1 MTSTETTTHETFSG
15 SPYAGCWLTWHLDC
29 PIDFGWEL
37 LQSAT
42 YAAEHTSPQWCYSSP
57 AARSDLLLHAA
68 YLGSFF
74 QIIANNSWA
83 TLSDMHTW
91 KVIAVP
97 TGDNTVEIQGFA
109 WKVSNS
115 GSTFV
120 TLKQKYAQAIEMMCP
135 ASDRTDLG
143 LCVIHAQDPK
153 SRIDEGVK

>member
-1 MTSTETTTHETFSG
+1 MTNIETITHETFSG
-15 SPYAGCWLTWHLDC
+15 SPYAGCWLVWRLYS

-42 YAAEHTSPQWCYSSP
+42 YAAESTSPDWDYSTP
-57 AARSDLLLHAA
+57 EARSGLLQHAA

-97 TGDNTVEIQGFA
+97 TGDNSVEIQGFV
-109 WKVSNS
+109 WKVGNN
-115 GSTFV
+115 GDTFV
-120 TLKQKYAQAIEMMCP
+120 ALKQKYAKAIEMMCP
-135 ASDRTDLG
+135 ASDRDDMG
-143 LCVIHAQDPK
+143 LFIIHAQDPK
-153 SRIDEGVK
+153 SRTHDGIK